1 MQVGVGEKLGKVF
14 MITIKHCNKTKDF
27 KGVKVMDNIKGIIKN
42 FLSKYFTNYDLK
54 EDEDIFSLGFVNSL
68 FAMQLV
74 MFIEKEF
81 NVTIDNEDLDLKNFS
96 TIKSIAE
103 LIERKGY

>member
-1 MQVGVGEKLGKVF
+1 
-14 MITIKHCNKTKDF
+14 
-27 KGVKVMDNIKGIIKN
+27 MDNIKESIRG
-42 FLSKYFTNYDLK
+42 FLSRYITNYELK

-81 NVTIDNEDLDLKNFS
+81 NLTVANEDLDLKNFRS
-96 TIKSIAE
+96 IRSIAE
-103 LIERKGY
+103 LVERKRDKQ